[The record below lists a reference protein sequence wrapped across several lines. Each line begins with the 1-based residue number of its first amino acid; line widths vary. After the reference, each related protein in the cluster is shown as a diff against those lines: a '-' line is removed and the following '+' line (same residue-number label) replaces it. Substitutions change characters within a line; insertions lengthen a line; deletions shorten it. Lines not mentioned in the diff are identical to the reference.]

1 MDEWRAERIEEL
13 RSQVVDNSSD
23 DITDGPEGWE
33 SEFRRR
39 RRGAMRQ
46 VGAQGLLAAIEC
58 PEWALLLIYEP
69 VSFVFAR
76 LVKYSGIGL
85 LILFAVY
92 NHVLSSYSCSY
103 AKDRC
108 QIIGRYHRE
117 QVNSYQGCVINGAET
132 RNRYN
137 VIETRYRDRIVS
149 LVR

>member
-1 MDEWRAERIEEL
+1 MATTFGRGITVSEEEDVRRKGQESGAQVDEWRAKRIEEL

-69 VSFVFAR
+69 VSYVFAC
-76 LVKYSGIGL
+76 LVNYSGIGL

-92 NHVLSSYSCSY
+92 RTSRVV
-103 AKDRC
+103 KRP
-108 QIIGRYHRE
+108 
-117 QVNSYQGCVINGAET
+117 
-132 RNRYN
+132 
-137 VIETRYRDRIVS
+137 
-149 LVR
+149 